1 MSDDGVV
8 QRLAAILVADAVGY
22 SRLMGDDERA
32 TIAALDASRDIFR
45 AHIEA
50 NGGRVVDMAGDSVLS
65 VFASAAGAVTAALAI
80 QESLAEENAARP
92 ESRRMAYRIGVNS
105 GDVQEKSDGTVY
117 GDGVNIAARLESL
130 AEPGSVAISGVVHET
145 VRGRLAAAFADMG
158 EHEVKNIAEP
168 VRAWRL
174 QGQGEEA
181 PDKAADEGTIFDQPA
196 VAVLPFDNMSNDAEQ
211 DYFVD
216 GLTEDIITALAAWR
230 SFPVIARNS
239 TSAYKGTS
247 PDVRNVGREL
257 GARYVLEGGIRKGGN
272 RIRITAQLIDAESGH
287 HLWAERFDRDL
298 EDIFELQDELTQRIT
313 ATVAPEVER
322 AQQKLSTV
330 KAPSDLGAWDYAQR
344 GMAALFEFTGEGNA
358 RARELFAQALAL
370 DPGYSHAHAGVAL
383 AHNRDLMLELAESRE
398 AAAEAAHAAALKA
411 VELDPGDSFAHTV
424 LAIAHMWPSRYDAAV
439 AQAERAVSLNPSNA
453 LALAAL
459 GTALDATGRHDDGI
473 ARLQEALRINPQDP
487 RNHIFVNTIA
497 RAQLAAGHF
506 AEAEAVARQAIIDRP
521 DFPHAHYLLAAALAS
536 LDRPGEA
543 RAALD
548 ACERL
553 QGGFVERRLN
563 WAPYADAAINAR
575 LHAGVRTTLAT
586 ED

>member
-1 MSDDGVV
+1 
-8 QRLAAILVADAVGY
+8 
-22 SRLMGDDERA
+22 
-32 TIAALDASRDIFR
+32 
-45 AHIEA
+45 
-50 NGGRVVDMAGDSVLS
+50 VLS
-65 VFASAAGAVTAALAI
+65 VFASATGAATAALAT
-80 QESLAEENAARP
+80 QQALAQANAARP
-92 ESRRMAYRIGVNS
+92 EARRMIFRIGVNS

-117 GDGVNIAARLESL
+117 GDGVNIAARLEAL
-130 AEPGSVAISGVVHET
+130 AEPGGVAVSGVVYET

-158 EHEVKNIAEP
+158 EHAVKNIAEP
-168 VRAWRL
+168 VHAWRL
-174 QGQGEEA
+174 LGEGEEA
-181 PDKAADEGTIFDQPA
+181 PELAAASGTIFDRPA

-239 TSAYKGTS
+239 SFAYKGTS
-247 PDVRNVGREL
+247 PDIRAVGREL
-257 GARYVLEGGIRKGGN
+257 GARYVLEGGIRKGGK
-272 RIRITAQLIDAESGH
+272 RIRITAQLIDAENGH

-298 EDIFELQDELTQRIT
+298 EDIFALQDEITQRIT

-322 AQQKLSTV
+322 AQQKLSAVREPTN
-330 KAPSDLGAWDYAQR
+330 LGAWDYAQR
-344 GMAALFEFTGEGNA
+344 GMAALADFSKAGDA
-358 RARELFAQALAL
+358 RAREMFAQALAL
-370 DPGYSHAHAGVAL
+370 DPAYGHAHAGMAL
-383 AHNRDLMLELAESRE
+383 AHNRDLMLELAETRE
-398 AAAEAAHAAALKA
+398 ESAEAARAAALKA
-411 VELDPGDSFAHTV
+411 VELDPGDSFAHTM

-439 AQAERAVSLNPSNA
+439 AQAERAVALNPSNA

-473 ARLQEALRINPQDP
+473 ARLQQALRINPRDP

-536 LDRPGEA
+536 LDRLDEA
-543 RAALD
+543 RAALE

-553 QGGFVERRLN
+553 QEGFVARRLN
-563 WAPYADAAINAR
+563 WQPYADAAVNER
-575 LHAGVRTTLAT
+575 LHAGVRTALRT